1 VSGVKTRGR
10 QAARDGESLMAKSS
24 KKRKETPQ
32 NERQTK
38 KQIARSRK
46 EAQQNRIIFI
56 AVGIL
61 AAIIVLIMAFGV
73 LQELVLKPGQP
84 VATVNGVN
92 IRLDDYR
99 DQLTYNRYNQYVA
112 ISNLQSGIDELSAS
126 PEENDFLISFYEQ
139 QLQQQQSSLIFLPE
153 TTLDEIIDDELIR
166 QKAEEEDLTVTAAE
180 VEQAINDD
188 IRSALS
194 PTSQEPVTGTEQLPT
209 PTPVPQERIEEVLT
223 TIVDNM
229 QISED
234 SFRAIVQRN
243 LLANKVQELLASQVP
258 TRGLVADVNLIQTE
272 SEQEALDAQQ
282 RIQGGEEFAVVAQE
296 VSTDTVT
303 AADGGSLGWVTTG
316 QLSSRYGQALEDYVF
331 ASDVGALGVV
341 ESDGMFY
348 VVLVADRDENGPLPD
363 EVLNSRQNSALSDW
377 LEERKASPDV
387 EIERLLD
394 SDQIPPDPFAST
406 VGF

>member
-1 VSGVKTRGR
+1 
-10 QAARDGESLMAKSS
+10 MAKSS

-32 NERQTK
+32 NEKQTK

-56 AVGIL
+56 ALGIL
-61 AAIIVLIMAFGV
+61 IAIVVLIMTVGV

-139 QLQQQQSSLIFLPE
+139 QLQQQQSSLAFLPE
-153 TTLDEIIDDELIR
+153 TTLDDLIDSELIR
-166 QKAEEEDLTVTAAE
+166 QKAEQEGLTVTADE
-180 VEQAINDD
+180 IEQAINDD
-188 IRSALS
+188 IRSALT
-194 PTSQEPVTGTEQLPT
+194 PTSQEPITSTEQLPT
-209 PTPVPQERIEEVLT
+209 PTPIPQEQIDEVLA
-223 TIVDNM
+223 TIVGNM
-229 QISED
+229 KISEE
-234 SFRAIVQRN
+234 SFRTIVGRN
-243 LLANKVQELLASQVP
+243 LLAGKVQDLLASQVP
-258 TRGLVADVNLIQTE
+258 TTGLVVDVSLIQTE
-272 SEQEALDAQQ
+272 TQQEALDAQQ
-282 RIQGGEEFAVVAQE
+282 RIEAGEEFAVVAQE
-296 VSTDTVT
+296 VSTDTLT

-316 QLSSRYGQALEDYVF
+316 QLSTSYGQALEDYVF
-331 ASDVGALGVV
+331 STDVGTMGVV

-348 VVLVADRDENGPLPD
+348 VVLVVDRDDNGPLPAD
-363 EVLNSRQNSALSDW
+363 VLSRRQSSALSDW
-377 LEERKASPDV
+377 LAERKASPDV
-387 EIERLLD
+387 EIERRLE

-406 VGF
+406 TGF

>member
-1 VSGVKTRGR
+1 
-10 QAARDGESLMAKSS
+10 MAKSS

-32 NERQTK
+32 NEKQTK

-56 AVGIL
+56 ALGIL
-61 AAIIVLIMAFGV
+61 IAIVVLIMTVGV

-139 QLQQQQSSLIFLPE
+139 QLQQQQSSLAFLPE
-153 TTLDEIIDDELIR
+153 TTLDDLIDSELIR
-166 QKAEEEDLTVTAAE
+166 QKAEQEGLTVTADE
-180 VEQAINDD
+180 IEQAINDD
-188 IRSALS
+188 IRSALT
-194 PTSQEPVTGTEQLPT
+194 PTSQEPITSTEQLPT
-209 PTPVPQERIEEVLT
+209 PTPIPQEQIDEVLA
-223 TIVDNM
+223 TIVGNM
-229 QISED
+229 KISEE
-234 SFRAIVQRN
+234 SFRTIVGRN
-243 LLANKVQELLASQVP
+243 LLAGKVQDLLASQVP
-258 TRGLVADVNLIQTE
+258 TTGLVVDVSLIQTE
-272 SEQEALDAQQ
+272 TQQEALDAQQ
-282 RIQGGEEFAVVAQE
+282 RIEAGEEFAVVAQE
-296 VSTDTVT
+296 VSTDTLT

-316 QLSSRYGQALEDYVF
+316 QLSTSYGQALEDYVF
-331 ASDVGALGVV
+331 STDVGTMGVV

-348 VVLVADRDENGPLPD
+348 VVLVADRNENGPLPA
-363 EVLNSRQNSALSDW
+363 EVLSRRQSSALSDW

-387 EIERLLD
+387 EIERLLE

-406 VGF
+406 TGF